1 MNCTKIR
8 LRPYIDC
15 YSTERNSY
23 CLQRRREPRQT
34 LVHYKRCTKKGRDR
48 YDSSCRHPHL
58 VESRADDAQPEDVG
72 EEDDQVV
79 PDEASH

>member
-1 MNCTKIR
+1 MK
-8 LRPYIDC
+8 
-15 YSTERNSY
+15 
-23 CLQRRREPRQT
+23 
-34 LVHYKRCTKKGRDR
+34 V
-48 YDSSCRHPHL
+48 RHPHL